1 MIHYKI
7 HTDNKECYYSTSRNS
22 KMHCV
27 KNKSKYC
34 YVTNDKSIVISMCFY
49 DSEKHKYTKLKTQE
63 IKNLFEVLCDNN
75 ISMKEWNELYK

>member
-1 MIHYKI
+1 MPQYKI

-34 YVTNDKSIVISMCFY
+34 YITDKNSIVISMCFY
-49 DSEKHKYTKLKTQE
+49 DSEKNRYHKLKTKE
-63 IKNLFEVLCDNN
+63 IEKLFKAMCDNG
-75 ISMKEWNELYK
+75 SDENE